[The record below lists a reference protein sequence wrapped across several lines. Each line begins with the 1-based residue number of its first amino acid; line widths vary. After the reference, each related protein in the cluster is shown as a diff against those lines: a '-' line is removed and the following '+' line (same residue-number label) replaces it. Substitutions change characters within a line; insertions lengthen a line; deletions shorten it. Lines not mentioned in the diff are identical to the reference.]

1 MADTIQI
8 MREKREERARLV
20 KQAQALLTENEGA
33 LDGDVEKKFDT
44 LMGESDTLK
53 AQIDKM
59 ENLAQAEADLEA
71 KIEMKAGR
79 EDIVKAG
86 ISKDQVT
93 EQMFDE
99 SKVFAAWMRS
109 GMDGLSAKSR
119 EVMGR
124 LQTKTGQN
132 DSGIYAA
139 QSVGTT
145 TAGGFTVPQDS
156 RFMSLVESSLV
167 EFGGMRQA
175 STIVRTDNAQAMPI
189 PTDNDSAQ
197 TGELVA
203 ENGATAAQ
211 DITFGQVVLDGW
223 MYSSKRVLSSI
234 QLLQD
239 TAVDIEAFIAR
250 KLGERIAR
258 IQNTHFTTGTGSS
271 QPDGV
276 VTAAALGRTGATGST
291 TDVKYVDL
299 VELEHSVDPGYRRSS
314 GARWMLNDA
323 SLSVIKQIVDGN
335 SRPLFMP
342 GLAVGTPDTILGYP
356 YVVNNDIATM
366 AANAKSILFGDFS
379 KYWIRDVNGF
389 TLLRLT
395 ELYAANLQVGFLGFM
410 RSDGDLLDAGIKPI
424 KWYANSAT

>member
-1 MADTIQI
+1 
-8 MREKREERARLV
+8 
-20 KQAQALLTENEGA
+20 LLTENEGA

-379 KYWIRDVNGF
+379 KYWIRDENGF

-410 RSDGDLLDAGIKPI
+410 RSDGDLLDAGIKPV

>member
-20 KQAQALLTENEGA
+20 KQAQALLTES
-33 LDGDVEKKFDT
+33 DGKIDGEVERKFDA
-44 LMGESDTLK
+44 LMADSDGIK

-59 ENLAQAEADLEA
+59 ERLAAAESDLDV

-86 ISKDQVT
+86 ISKDEVAQN
-93 EQMFDE
+93 MFDE
-99 SKVFAAWMRS
+99 SKVFAAWMRG

-119 EVMGR
+119 NFMAG
-124 LQTKTGQN
+124 LQSSSIKE

-175 STIVRTDNAQAMPI
+175 STVVPTDNGQAMPV

-203 ENGATAAQ
+203 ENGATDAQ
-211 DITFGQVVLDGW
+211 DVVFGQVVFDAW

-250 KLGERIAR
+250 KLGERISR
-258 IQNTHFTTGTGSS
+258 IQNTHFTTGDASS
-271 QPDGV
+271 KPNGV

-299 VELEHSVDPGYRRSS
+299 IELEHSVDPGYRRSS
-314 GARWMLNDA
+314 GARWMMNDA

-342 GLAVGTPDTILGYP
+342 GLAVGAPDTILGYP
-356 YVVNNDIATM
+356 YVVNNDLATM

-379 KYWIRDVNGF
+379 KYWIRDVRGF

-395 ELYAANLQVGFLGFM
+395 ELYAANLQVGFLGFT
-410 RSDGDLLDAGIKPI
+410 RSDGDLLDAGIKPV

>member
-167 EFGGMRQA
+167 AFGGMRQA